1 VSSRASP
8 TASLVRVLRESPT
21 TLPCLA
27 ALVLFVVWASDE
39 AGYPATHWE
48 PGALVV
54 LALLLIALVS
64 VPVRL
69 SQLPPALRVALAC
82 LAATTVLSF
91 LSILWAGVRADAWE
105 GAERSLLYLLVFSLF
120 ALWPRR
126 GSSGA
131 LLLCVWVLAMIG
143 LAAFVLLHLDTR
155 SSLQGF
161 FKGHRLAYPGGYE
174 NASAATW
181 AMVMWPAWLLATEK
195 RLPWG
200 LRGVLAGGTVLLG
213 DLALLSQS
221 RGSLFSI
228 PVVLALVFAFYPAR
242 VRAFA
247 LLVPVAAGLAAT
259 APAVLHVGDRV
270 KLGAGA
276 LGALHSCVG
285 LAFAVAGAV
294 GVVVAAG
301 AAIESRG
308 SFSDEAARGV
318 RRGFAAA
325 AIVCLIAVP
334 VGGLAALG
342 DPVTRVRHA
351 WDTFTSGKGYGANSS
366 GNRLLSGLGSN
377 RYDFYRVA
385 FDEFLDHPVLG
396 IGADNFQQEYLA
408 RGHSDETPRYPHSL
422 ELRALSQSGV
432 VGTLTALA
440 GLVAALFAGTAAVRA
455 SARPGSDP
463 LAVTVACA
471 ALAGFAYWL
480 VHGSFDWFW
489 EFAGLG
495 APALALVGL
504 ACSLG
509 PRELSRP
516 QPASAAA
523 RSRTR
528 ARLGMAAGLVV
539 VAVIA
544 ASLIVPWLSQLKIQE
559 AARIWPAA
567 PRDAYAA
574 LNDAADLNPLSD
586 QPYLLA
592 GSIAL
597 RLGDL
602 ARADR
607 EFARALRRSSRDAYA
622 TLERGAIASA
632 RGERARALG
641 LLGKEQRLDPRD
653 PLGRAALVLTRRGG
667 RVDVAQLNSAILA
680 AAGPFR

>member
-1 VSSRASP
+1 
-8 TASLVRVLRESPT
+8 VRVLRESPT

-27 ALVLFVVWASDE
+27 ALVLFVIWASDQ

-54 LALLLIALVS
+54 LALLAIGLVS

-69 SQLPPALRVALAC
+69 SQLPAALRLALAC
-82 LAATTVLSF
+82 LAAITLLSF

-105 GAERSLLYLLVFSLF
+105 GADRTLLYLLVFALF

-131 LLLCVWVLAMIG
+131 LLLCAWVLAMIG

-155 SSLQGF
+155 SGLQGF

-181 AMVMWPAWLLATEK
+181 AMVMWPAWLLAAE
-195 RLPWG
+195 RGLPWAV
-200 LRGVLAGGTVLLG
+200 RGALAGGTVLLG

-221 RGSLFSI
+221 RGSLFST

-247 LLVPVAAGLAAT
+247 LLVPVAAGLAGT
-259 APAVLHVGDRV
+259 APAVLLVGDRI
-270 KLGAGA
+270 KQGGDA

-308 SFSDEAARGV
+308 SFSPKAARDV
-318 RRGFAAA
+318 RRGVAAA
-325 AIVCLIAVP
+325 ALVCLIAVP
-334 VGGLAALG
+334 AAGLAAVG
-342 DPVTRVRHA
+342 DPVARVRHA
-351 WDTFTSGKGYGANSS
+351 WETFTSGKGYGANGS
-366 GNRLLSGLGSN
+366 GNRLLSGFGSN

-396 IGADNFQQEYLA
+396 TGADNFQQEYLA

-432 VGTLTALA
+432 VGTLAALA
-440 GLVAALFAGTAAVRA
+440 GLIAAVFAGTAAVRA
-455 SARPGSDP
+455 RARRGSDP
-463 LAVTVACA
+463 LAVGVACA
-471 ALAGFAYWL
+471 ALAGFAYWI

-495 APALALVGL
+495 APAFALLGL

-509 PRELSRP
+509 PREQSRP
-516 QPASAAA
+516 QPPVAA
-523 RSRTR
+523 RSRTHR
-528 ARLGMAAGLVV
+528 GPRTAAGLLL
-539 VAVIA
+539 AIAIA
-544 ASLIVPWLSQLKIQE
+544 ASLIAPWLSQLKVQE
-559 AARIWPAA
+559 AARIWPAT
-567 PRDAYAA
+567 PQDAYAA
-574 LNDAADLNPLSD
+574 LGEAADLNPLSD

-597 RLGDL
+597 RLGDF

-607 EFARALRRSSRDAYA
+607 EFSRALRRSSRDAYA

-632 RGERARALG
+632 RGERARALR
-641 LLGKEQRLDPRD
+641 LLERDLRLNPRD
-653 PLGRAALVLTRRGG
+653 PLARAALVLTRRGE
-667 RVDVAQLNSAILA
+667 RVDVSQLNRSILA
-680 AAGPFR
+680 AARPFR

>member
-1 VSSRASP
+1 MSSRALP
-8 TASLVRVLRESPT
+8 TASPARVLRESPT
-21 TLPCLA
+21 TLACLA
-27 ALVLFVVWASDE
+27 ALVLFVIWASDQ

-54 LALLLIALVS
+54 VALLVIGLVS

-69 SQLPPALRVALAC
+69 SQLPAALRLALAC
-82 LAATTVLSF
+82 LAAITLLGF

-105 GAERSLLYLLVFSLF
+105 GADRSLLYLLVFALF

-126 GSSGA
+126 GSSA
-131 LLLCVWVLAMIG
+131 SLLLCAWVLAMTG

-155 SSLQGF
+155 SSLEGF

-181 AMVMWPAWLLATEK
+181 AMVIWPAWLLAAER
-195 RLPWG
+195 RLPWAV
-200 LRGVLAGGTVLLG
+200 RGALAGGIVLLG

-221 RGSLFSI
+221 RGSLFST

-259 APAVLHVGDRV
+259 APAVLRVGDRI
-270 KLGAGA
+270 KQGGDA

-285 LAFAVAGAV
+285 LSFAVALAV
-294 GVVVAAG
+294 GLLVAAG
-301 AAIESRG
+301 GAIEVRG
-308 SFSDEAARGV
+308 SFSAKTTRDV
-318 RRGFAAA
+318 RRGVAAVA
-325 AIVCLIAVP
+325 LACLIAVP
-334 VGGLAALG
+334 VAGLAAFG
-342 DPVTRVRHA
+342 DPVARVRHA
-351 WDTFTSGKGYGANSS
+351 WNTFSSGKGYGANGS
-366 GNRLLSGLGSN
+366 GNRLLSGFGSN

-385 FDEFLDHPVLG
+385 FDEFLDHPALG
-396 IGADNFQQEYLA
+396 IGADNFQQQYLA

-432 VGTLTALA
+432 VGTLVALA
-440 GLVAALFAGTAAVRA
+440 GLIAAVFAGTAAVRA
-455 SARPGSDP
+455 RARPGSDP

-471 ALAGFAYWL
+471 ALAGFAYWI

-495 APALALVGL
+495 APAFALLGL

-509 PRELSRP
+509 PREPSRP
-516 QPASAAA
+516 QPPVAA
-523 RSRTR
+523 RSRSSP
-528 ARLGMAAGLVV
+528 RLRIAAGLVLV
-539 VAVIA
+539 VAIA
-544 ASLIVPWLSQLKIQE
+544 ASLIAPWLSQLKIQE

-567 PRDAYAA
+567 PGDAYAA
-574 LNDAADLNPLSD
+574 LSEAADLNPLSD

-597 RLGDL
+597 RLDDL

-607 EFARALRRSSRDAYA
+607 EFSQALRRSSRDAYA

-632 RGERARALG
+632 RGERARALR
-641 LLGKEQRLDPRD
+641 LLGKDLRLNPRD
-653 PLGRAALVLTRRGG
+653 PLARAALTLTRRGG
-667 RVDVAQLNSAILA
+667 RVDIQKLNRSILA
-680 AAGPFR
+680 AARPFR

>member
-1 VSSRASP
+1 VSPRASP

-27 ALVLFVVWASDE
+27 ALVLFVIWASDQ

-54 LALLLIALVS
+54 LALLVIALVS

-69 SQLPPALRVALAC
+69 GQLPAPLRLALAC
-82 LAATTVLSF
+82 LAASTLLSF

-105 GAERSLLYLLVFSLF
+105 GADRSLLYLLVFALF

-131 LLLCVWVLAMIG
+131 VLLCAWVLAMIG

-195 RLPWG
+195 RLPWA
-200 LRGVLAGGTVLLG
+200 LRGVLAAGTVLLG

-221 RGSLFSI
+221 RGSLFST

-247 LLVPVAAGLAAT
+247 VLVPVAAGLAAT

-270 KLGAGA
+270 KLGVGA

-294 GVVVAAG
+294 GVVVAVG

-308 SFSDEAARGV
+308 SFSNEAARDV
-318 RRGFAAA
+318 RRGLVAAA
-325 AIVCLIAVP
+325 LVCLIAVP
-334 VGGLAALG
+334 VAGLVALG

-396 IGADNFQQEYLA
+396 IGADNFQQQYLA

-432 VGTLTALA
+432 VGTLAALA
-440 GLVAALFAGTAAVRA
+440 GLVAAVFAGTAAVRA
-455 SARPGSDP
+455 RARPGSDP

-471 ALAGFAYWL
+471 ALAGFAYWF

-495 APALALVGL
+495 APAFALLGL

-509 PRELSRP
+509 PRQLSRP
-516 QPASAAA
+516 QPGAAA
-523 RSRTR
+523 RSRTS
-528 ARLGMAAGLVV
+528 ARLGMAAGALVA
-539 VAVIA
+539 AVIA
-544 ASLIVPWLSQLKIQE
+544 ASLVAPWLSQLKIQE

-586 QPYLLA
+586 QPYVLA

-607 EFARALRRSSRDAYA
+607 EFSRALRRSSRDAYA

-632 RGERARALG
+632 RGERARALR
-641 LLGKEQRLDPRD
+641 LLEREQRLDPHD
-653 PLGRAALVLTRRGG
+653 PLGRAALVLTRQGG
-667 RVDVAQLNSAILA
+667 RVDVAQLNSSILA
-680 AAGPFR
+680 AARPFR